1 MAAPRST
8 TTPLPRVDGIV
19 PERRLLGVVLLII
32 GSIIALVN
40 LSDVIDRSA
49 LIAISLTT
57 LGAFALSRQYGYAVA
72 AGVTGGLGVA
82 VLVITAAS
90 LASLT
95 IAAVLFLSMTV
106 GFAAVWLLGLV
117 ANPSRRHPWPLAAA
131 AVLGAMGLA
140 FAAGQPGAI
149 AVIQLVV
156 VGAVFAAG
164 TRMIV
169 GRQRGRA

>member
-95 IAAVLFLSMTV
+95 IAAVLFL
-106 GFAAVWLLGLV
+106 FAAVWLLGLV

-164 TRMIV
+164 IRMIV